1 MRTGRTVSSCGHGV
15 GGMALAGLTVLTAA
29 CASGGGALPLTEA
42 DAETLLSGLTGV
54 WAVDE
59 SSSEMPNW
67 DIQSV
72 GTAIHFEDME
82 QARREAVRRSE
93 EETQRLMAVLEPIF
107 SVAQPWSTLILRV
120 DEERLV
126 FVPTPGRSL
135 ELPMSGEWIE
145 WIEQILGRHPIRTR
159 VYWDG
164 DSLALEHRPR
174 SGGQVRSVLEIMD
187 GRLQITT
194 RIRVLR
200 TSLPPSILVY
210 DRDEA
215 GGR

>member
-1 MRTGRTVSSCGHGV
+1 M
-15 GGMALAGLTVLTAA
+15 
-29 CASGGGALPLTEA
+29 
-42 DAETLLSGLTGV
+42 
-54 WAVDE
+54 
-59 SSSEMPNW
+59 
-67 DIQSV
+67 
-72 GTAIHFEDME
+72 
-82 QARREAVRRSE
+82 
-93 EETQRLMAVLEPIF
+93 
-107 SVAQPWSTLILRV
+107 
-120 DEERLV
+120 
-126 FVPTPGRSL
+126 PTPGRSL

-164 DSLALEHRPR
+164 DSLAIEHRPR

-200 TSLPPSILVY
+200 TSLPPSTLVY

-215 GGR
+215 GGTKVTEAHRVGR